1 MNRRTFSTAA
11 SGALALALMH
21 LPVSVNACTACMGDP
36 NSKTA
41 GAINAAI
48 FLMLGVLALM
58 LGSFVVFAF
67 YLSRR
72 ANAGGAVLP
81 VDSGASSEA
90 DTFT

>member
-1 MNRRTFSTAA
+1 MTRRLLPSAASGVLAVVMVHLPTAA
-11 SGALALALMH
+11 S
-21 LPVSVNACTACMGDP
+21 ACTACMGDP

-58 LGSFVVFAF
+58 LGSLVAFAW

-72 ANAGGAVLP
+72 ASAGGTVPP
-81 VDSGASSEA
+81 VDSDASDA
-90 DTFT
+90 DTFS